1 MVLIRMPSLAEN
13 VNEATVVSWLVKEGD
28 PVAAGQGVAEIVTEK
43 AEFTL
48 EAEAGGAVTAILAA
62 EKSVL
67 PVGAILCILDGSAEE
82 IRTARV
88 VATRPSPNRC
98 STRSYLPLAVARW

>member
-48 EAEAGGAVTAILAA
+48 EAEAGGAVEENTL
-62 EKSVL
+62 SGYFTGG
-67 PVGAILCILDGSAEE
+67 PNGSL
-82 IRTARV
+82 V
-88 VATRPSPNRC
+88 FNDVS
-98 STRSYLPLAVARW
+98 LAVVGGTSVVVPEFGTISIHNPGAFANWPQ